1 MSTTSM
7 SKKDIIEASKHIT
20 AGIEANMKRHIKSAF
35 TDYARE
41 ANDSSTQGM
50 IQMNSMMDVM
60 KTLQAT
66 VQSLQEEVA
75 AMRSGDKP
83 AKKVR
88 KKKDPD
94 APKKKPSGYIMY
106 GAHVREVLG
115 EQGMDKVKI
124 AAIANIWRS
133 ETNTEAWNEYAKA
146 DGEGDAPETIDI
158 VDAYTTFI
166 ARSAIDT
173 DGDGKISAD
182 EISAAAQKKP
192 AKAKKPADPID
203 LIGKA
208 GSEFHKVGDIREELE
223 RRGLVTTGKKAE
235 IVERLK
241 EAMRQD
247 TTSDEDDEDDTDGYS
262 DIEDGEGKCDDE

>member
-1 MSTTSM
+1 M

-41 ANDSSTQGM
+41 ADDSSAQGRLQ
-50 IQMNSMMDVM
+50 INSMLDVM
-60 KTLQAT
+60 KTLQTT

-75 AMRSGDKP
+75 ALRSGDKS

-106 GAHVREVLG
+106 GAHVREILG
-115 EQGMDKVKI
+115 AQGMEKIKI

-133 ETNTEAWNEYAKA
+133 ESNTEAWNEYAKA
-146 DGEGDAPETIDI
+146 DGEGDAPDTIDI

-173 DGDGKISAD
+173 DGDGKISAA
-182 EISAAAQKKP
+182 EIAAAAQKKP
-192 AKAKKPADPID
+192 AKAKKPTDPIDPID

-208 GSEFHKVGDIREELE
+208 GSDFQKVGDIRDELE

-235 IVERLK
+235 LVERLK

-247 TTSDEDDEDDTDGYS
+247 TTSSEESEDDADGYS
-262 DIEDGEGKCDDE
+262 DVEEDGEGKYNDE

>member
-1 MSTTSM
+1 MMISQKNIS
-7 SKKDIIEASKHIT
+7 DIVSQV
-20 AGIEANMKRHIKSAF
+20 EANMATHMKDALAQYSAEHGGISGSDAVKQMMNVIQ
-35 TDYARE
+35 TLTETVE
-41 ANDSSTQGM
+41 ALRAEIDDLKAG
-50 IQMNSMMDVM
+50 
-60 KTLQAT
+60 
-66 VQSLQEEVA
+66 
-75 AMRSGDKP
+75 G
-83 AKKVR
+83 AKKGKQGKKER

-106 GAHVREVLG
+106 GAHVRETLG
-115 EQGMDKVKI
+115 AEGYDKVKI

-182 EISAAAQKKP
+182 EISAAVQKKP

-247 TTSDEDDEDDTDGYS
+247 TTSDEDDEDDADGYS
-262 DIEDGEGKCDDE
+262 DLEDDGEGKCGDE